1 MRGYGLQFTIYSLMV
16 KMVRNK
22 ITGLLLLATVALTAC
37 QPDEVKRQLTF
48 NATMEQLKDADNPDS
63 KVRLYNEEWTY
74 WEYGDQISVISDA
87 ADMADAWLT
96 GSSSDYENY
105 NGVFGTTLTEE
116 EGKPSTYF
124 VGLHPMSEKNVLT
137 RTYGN
142 SKGFTAQVFLN
153 GTQHYRDDS
162 SYAKQVLPMVAW
174 YGGQSWEEDGNPPR
188 LDFHSL
194 AGLVRLQLINSTNDT
209 KHISSIVLES
219 TAGSGYYTKKRLHG
233 LFPVRNL
240 YSFNSF
246 LGDSNVKDAAE
257 ATLTL
262 SMGGGL
268 TFAPKDLKSFY
279 VVLPAYHGMDTASYY
294 HLRMTVNTTEGTSFQ
309 KSFSVRTRR
318 NGITYLRAISITDF
332 NSNTSNTPV
341 LVGNGTKTRPFK
353 IYSLAD
359 LVYVRNCFAAAGE
372 GTAYVNGQ
380 AVTAGTYFRIMRSDI
395 NLNAV
400 QWTSGI
406 SNFTGHMTYYANVSN
421 YHDTTALTGIVNNST
436 HPLFESIG
444 PNGIVD
450 GIAIQCD
457 SIITP
462 NTGVNFSPLCG
473 TNKGTIVN
481 CHSGR
486 QAANR
491 TPYFGGGNSFSGICS
506 INQGLIEGCGCSYK
520 GTTSN
525 TAIFAGI
532 CYNNNTTG
540 IIRGCYA
547 ASPMQL
553 TGPSKAAGICYINSG
568 TVEDSYYAARIEN
581 GKMWAG
587 IVYQNNNTGTVNHCY
602 FGDGSMLFADTVGGI
617 VYTTA
622 GTVNYCWCDGQ
633 LRGDKVGGIAAT
645 VQSGGKLTN
654 CFINDSAF
662 YLTIRSTGTRHLGG
676 GLAAEVLNNGSI
688 VNSFVV
694 MNNIIHPSNSVFGA
708 VVGLVRSGGT
718 VNNCYGLM
726 DSTATTPRFYGD
738 TVAGTRVFTYCHLVG
753 GTQAGVNR
761 IYAKNFIDDSKIND
775 LKDLLDALNAHR
787 GEYKA
792 WTRDNLTTDKAA
804 PHLLGYNVPN
814 PRTAGKSHRRR

>member
-1 MRGYGLQFTIYSLMV
+1 
-16 KMVRNK
+16 MVRNK
-22 ITGLLLLATVALTAC
+22 ITGLLLLAAVALTAC
-37 QPDEVKRQLTF
+37 QPDEVKRQYSF
-48 NATMEQLKDADNPDS
+48 NATMEQLRDADNPSS
-63 KVRLYNEEWTY
+63 KVRLHNEEWTY
-74 WEYGDQISVISDA
+74 WEYGDNINVISDA
-87 ADMADAWLT
+87 ATVMAEAWLT
-96 GSSSDYENY
+96 GSATSDFEDY

-116 EGKPSTYF
+116 EGKTSTYF
-124 VGLHPMSEKNVLT
+124 VGLHPMSENNVLT

-153 GTQHYRDDS
+153 STQNYRHDS

-194 AGLVRLQLINSTNDT
+194 AGLVRLQLLNGTNDT

-219 TAGSGYYTKKRLHG
+219 TAGDGYYTKKRLHG

-246 LGDSNVKDAAE
+246 LGDSNVTDAAE

-294 HLRMTVNTTEGTSFQ
+294 HLRMTVNTTEGNSFS

-318 NGITYLRAISITDF
+318 NGITYLRAINITDF
-332 NSNTSNTPV
+332 NSNTSNNAV

-359 LVYVRNCFAAAGE
+359 LEYVRSCFATE
-372 GTAYVNGQ
+372 GTVYVNGQ
-380 AVTAGTYFRIMRSDI
+380 EVTAGTYFRIMRSDI
-395 NLNAV
+395 NLNPIR
-400 QWTSGI
+400 WTSGI
-406 SNFTGHMTYYANVSN
+406 QNFKGHMTYYANVSN

-444 PNGIVD
+444 PDGIVD
-450 GIAIQCD
+450 GLAIQCD

-462 NTGVNFSPLCG
+462 SSGVNFSPFCG
-473 TNKGTIVN
+473 TNRGTIVN
-481 CHSGR
+481 CHTGR

-491 TPYFGGGNSFSGICS
+491 TTYFGGGRSFAGICV
-506 INQGLIEGCGCSYK
+506 NNYGLIEGCGCSYK
-520 GTTSN
+520 GSTSN
-525 TAIFAGI
+525 SAIFAGI
-532 CYNNNTTG
+532 CYNNNPGGT
-540 IIRGCYA
+540 IRGCYA

-553 TGPSKAAGICYINSG
+553 TGPAYAAGVCYLNNG
-568 TVEDSYYAARIEN
+568 TVEDCYFAARIES
-581 GKMWAG
+581 GQRWGG
-587 IVYQNNNTGTVNHCY
+587 IVYQNNSGHTISHCY

-617 VYTTA
+617 VVA
-622 GTVNYCWCDGQ
+622 NSGTVNYCWTDG
-633 LRGDKVGGIAAT
+633 RISGDKVGGIAAT
-645 VQSGGKLTN
+645 VQNGGKLTN
-654 CFINDSAF
+654 CFIDDSAF

-676 GLAAEVLNNGSI
+676 GLAAEVMNGGSI

-694 MNNIIHPSNSVFGA
+694 MDNIIHPSNSVFGA
-708 VVGLVRSGGT
+708 VVGHMRSGGT

-738 TVAGTRVFTYCHLVG
+738 TVAGSRVFTYCHLVG

-761 IYAKNFIDDSKIND
+761 IHAKNSTDGDLND
-775 LKDLLDALNAHR
+775 LSELLTALNSHR
-787 GEYKA
+787 GDYKA
-792 WTRDNLTTDKAA
+792 WKRDRTNNKTAPRLVDYVTDTKA
-804 PHLLGYNVPN
+804 
-814 PRTAGKSHRRR
+814 RRR